1 MMSMSAC
8 TSESQEKTRSTEASA
23 TIGSERPSLTWNSMF
38 FASAKR
44 VLQCSMHFSARSTR
58 INRSAR
64 SLRYCVHLP
73 KPGAISR
80 MVPAGTYA
88 WMRGS
93 RAPYQSAGVPPHQ
106 VDHSS
111 PDVDQSQDSLKTS
124 FNVRISPISG
134 TLLGGNVLPNLIVI
148 GAAKCGTTSLHE
160 YLALHPDIAMSAK
173 KELNFFTRDDWRSQ
187 VDWYADQ
194 FPDAAV
200 RGESSPGY
208 TLAPFLPSVAGRV
221 HELVPDA
228 RLVYLVRDPVDRA
241 VANYTELVM
250 HRLEERPIDH
260 ALTDF
265 SDAANP
271 HLCGSRYGSQVER
284 FLRHFDRDRLL
295 VLDQAD
301 LLGDRRPPLR
311 RGFVLLAVDPD
322 FDSPDFDRTHNTR
335 GSKVRYND
343 LGMWLVRRGWFTER
357 RGSVRGPLAQPLRT
371 LLSRPIDDR
380 LSRDARNA
388 LTAELRPEIEK
399 LRRLTGFEPQGWS
412 V

>member
-1 MMSMSAC
+1 
-8 TSESQEKTRSTEASA
+8 
-23 TIGSERPSLTWNSMF
+23 MF

-44 VLQCSMHFSARSTR
+44 VRQCPTHLSARSTR
-58 INRSAR
+58 ISRSAR
-64 SLRYCVHLP
+64 SLRYCVHRP

-80 MVPAGTYA
+80 MVPVGTNE

-93 RAPYQSAGVPPHQ
+93 RAPYQRAGVPPHQ

-194 FPDAAV
+194 FSDAAV

-208 TLAPFLPSVAGRV
+208 TLAPYLPSTAERI
-221 HELVPDA
+221 HELVPA
-228 RLVYLVRDPVDRA
+228 AKLVYLVRDPVDRA
-241 VANYTELVM
+241 IANYIELVM
-250 HRLEERPIDH
+250 HRLETRPIDT

-265 SDAANP
+265 AADNP
-271 HLCGSRYGSQVER
+271 HLCGSRFGSQVER
-284 FLRHFDRDRLL
+284 FLRRFDRQQLL
-295 VLDQAD
+295 VLDHAD
-301 LLGDRRPPLR
+301 LLRQRRATLR
-311 RGFVLLAVDPD
+311 RIFDFLGVDPD
-322 FDSPDFDRTHNTR
+322 FDSPQFDRTHNTR
-335 GSKVRYND
+335 ASKRRYND
-343 LGMWLVRRGWFTER
+343 LAMWLIRRGWFVER
-357 RGSVRGPLAQPLRT
+357 GGSVRGSLVRPLRGI
-371 LLSRPIDDR
+371 LSSRIDDQ
-380 LSRDARNA
+380 LSPSARAA
-388 LTAELRPEIEK
+388 LAAELRPEVDK
-399 LRRLTGFEPQGWS
+399 LRALTGFEPRDWA

>member
-8 TSESQEKTRSTEASA
+8 TSESQEKTRSTEASS
-23 TIGSERPSLTWNSMF
+23 TMGSERPSLTWNSMF

-80 MVPAGTYA
+80 MVRAGTYA

-93 RAPYQSAGVPPHQ
+93 SAPYQSAGVPPHH

-160 YLALHPDIAMSAK
+160 YLTLHPDIAMSAQ
-173 KELNFFTRDDWRSQ
+173 KELNFFTREDWRSQ
-187 VDWYADQ
+187 VDWYAAQ
-194 FPDAAV
+194 FADAQV

-208 TLAPFLPSVAGRV
+208 TLAPYLPSAAERMY
-221 HELVPDA
+221 ELIPDA

-250 HRLEERPIDH
+250 HRLEARSIDD
-260 ALTDF
+260 ALTEF
-265 SDAANP
+265 TAENP

-284 FLRHFDRDRLL
+284 
-295 VLDQAD
+295 
-301 LLGDRRPPLR
+301 
-311 RGFVLLAVDPD
+311 
-322 FDSPDFDRTHNTR
+322 
-335 GSKVRYND
+335 
-343 LGMWLVRRGWFTER
+343 
-357 RGSVRGPLAQPLRT
+357 
-371 LLSRPIDDR
+371 
-380 LSRDARNA
+380 
-388 LTAELRPEIEK
+388 
-399 LRRLTGFEPQGWS
+399 
-412 V
+412 

>member
-1 MMSMSAC
+1 MMSMSSC

-73 KPGAISR
+73 KPGAISST
-80 MVPAGTYA
+80 VPAGTNA
-88 WMRGS
+88 WIRGS

-111 PDVDQSQDSLKTS
+111 PDVDQSHDSLKTS

-134 TLLGGNVLPNLIVI
+134 TLLGGIVLPNLIVI

-160 YLALHPDIAMSAK
+160 YLALHPQIAMSAN

-187 VDWYADQ
+187 VDWYAEQ
-194 FPDAAV
+194 FADAPV

-208 TLAPFLPSVAGRV
+208 TLAPFLPSVADRI
-221 HELVPDA
+221 HELLPDA

-250 HRLEERPIDH
+250 HRLETRGVDE

-265 SDAANP
+265 DDVANP
-271 HLCGSRYGSQVER
+271 HLCGSRFGSQVER
-284 FLRHFDRDRLL
+284 FLRHFDRSRLL

-301 LLGDRRPPLR
+301 LLRERQATLR
-311 RGFVLLAVDPD
+311 KVFEFLGVDAD
-322 FDSPDFDRTHNTR
+322 FDSPGFERTHNTR
-335 GSKVRYND
+335 ASKVRYTD
-343 LGMWLVRRGWFTER
+343 LGMWL
-357 RGSVRGPLAQPLRT
+357 
-371 LLSRPIDDR
+371 I
-380 LSRDARNA
+380 
-388 LTAELRPEIEK
+388 
-399 LRRLTGFEPQGWS
+399 
-412 V
+412 